1 MLYPLVF
8 AGLVIAVILYA
19 ALIRRRADGRAMGL
33 TLATQL
39 TASNQ
44 TALERIADA
53 ARRRRESLENA
64 PAVAAPAAALVERRS
79 GIERRTDDRHRGRG
93 RRQGGDRRVAG

>member
-8 AGLVIAVILYA
+8 AGLIIAVILYA
-19 ALIRRRADGRAMGL
+19 ALIRRRADGRAMGM
-33 TLATQL
+33 TLASQL

-53 ARRRRESLENA
+53 ARRRREALENA
-64 PAVAAPAAALVERRS
+64 SAAAAPSGLAERRA
-79 GIERRTDDRHRGRG
+79 GIERRTDDRRRGRG